1 MKKYERMEIRNL
13 KFGNTFY
20 FPNDKNKRVWEVIE
34 PNENNFDGKMLVKIV
49 GGIHRRNIDKDT
61 EVVFLR

>member
-34 PNENNFDGKMLVKIV
+34 PNENIGSK
-49 GGIHRRNIDKDT
+49 GY
-61 EVVFLR
+61 EE